1 MSEQCS
7 DHLSALSDN
16 IDGALDPELCAELE
30 RHIAECGDCRIVVDT
45 LRKTISLYRNYGHE
59 DVPEDAKAR
68 LYAVLQLRYDTK
80 KVPAKNE

>member
-1 MSEQCS
+1 MSEQCK
-7 DHLSALSDN
+7 DHLGALSDY

-30 RHIAECGDCRIVVDT
+30 RHISECGDCRIVVDT

-68 LYAVLQLRYDTK
+68 LYAVLRLRYETTET
-80 KVPAKNE
+80 PAKSE